1 LSGKRLGAFGGA
13 SLKLLWPF
21 LPVALATL
29 ATALP
34 QELPEG
40 PESPGR
46 KLLEERCASCHDLKP
61 VVSLK
66 QSQAAWKELVVKMV
80 GYGAQ
85 LDDKEVDVVTEYLTK
100 HFGPESSAA
109 AAKPESPE
117 EKTARRLIE
126 GICSSCHDAGLIR
139 TTQAT
144 KAEWFDIVT
153 RMNGLDA
160 GVSQRDVDVLVDY
173 LASKYGPK

>member
-1 LSGKRLGAFGGA
+1 M
-13 SLKLLWPF
+13 
-21 LPVALATL
+21 
-29 ATALP
+29 P

-40 PESPGR
+40 EGR
-46 KLLEERCASCHDLKP
+46 KLLEERCTNCHSVTP

-85 LDDKEVDVVTEYLTK
+85 LDDKEVDVATAYLTK
-100 HFGPESSAA
+100 HFGSTSSAD
-109 AAKPESPE
+109 AAKPETPE
-117 EKTARRLIE
+117 EKTAERYIK

-139 TTQAT
+139 STQAT
-144 KAEWFDIVT
+144 KEEWFEIVK

-160 GVSQRDVDVLVDY
+160 GVSARDAELLVNY
-173 LASKYGPK
+173 LASKYGRK

>member
-1 LSGKRLGAFGGA
+1 MCARTAIWLG
-13 SLKLLWPF
+13 LT
-21 LPVALATL
+21 VAIATL
-29 ATALP
+29 AIGVP

-40 PESPGR
+40 EGK
-46 KLLEERCASCHDLKP
+46 KLLEERCTNCHSVTP

-85 LDDKEVDVVTEYLTK
+85 LDDKEVDVATAYLTK

-109 AAKPESPE
+109 AKKDSPE
-117 EKTARRLIE
+117 EKTAKRLIE

-139 TTQAT
+139 STEAT
-144 KAEWFDIVT
+144 KKEWFDIVM

-160 GVSQRDVDVLVDY
+160 GVSARDVDVLVDY